1 MTDRGCASPDHPSLA
16 ARVLVRRATRDAHP
30 FLCADVVRS
39 ARRELSASC
48 LASAAAICS
57 CRLREPLA
65 TRRAHLLRPCD
76 GQRDPAA
83 LDRAR
88 CRALVALCGIS
99 LVVNRG
105 YNEHCHM
112 PHAGPCC
119 AWARA
124 SYPLDMSRPFWW
136 SNASLSPQHTRS
148 APVSH
153 IYISFSR
160 ETRWRARARG
170 AAPRRARASAGPRA
184 RPHAI
189 ERRPDAVSV
198 SLIKCYTRLGFRYT
212 AARSSA
218 PLGPWGWPPRELHSN
233 KARD

>member
-39 ARRELSASC
+39 ARRELSTAC
-48 LASAAAICS
+48 LASVAAICS

-88 CRALVALCGIS
+88 WCCRVSRTCRALRYLSRGTGYRRALP
-99 LVVNRG
+99 L
-105 YNEHCHM
+105 
-112 PHAGPCC
+112 AGPCC

-124 SYPLDMSRPFWW
+124 SYPLDMSRPLWW
-136 SNASLSPQHTRS
+136 SSLSPQHTRS

-153 IYISFSR
+153 ISR
-160 ETRWRARARG
+160 EAR
-170 AAPRRARASAGPRA
+170 RRARPRWPPGAARGPG
-184 RPHAI
+184 PHAI
-189 ERRPDAVSV
+189 ERRADAVSV
-198 SLIKCYTRLGFRYT
+198 SLIKCYTRRLQVHR
-212 AARSSA
+212 AARAGSA
-218 PLGPWGWPPRELHSN
+218 PLGRGGCWPPRATLEQS
-233 KARD
+233 A

>member
-39 ARRELSASC
+39 ARRELSAAC
-48 LASAAAICS
+48 LASVAAICS

-83 LDRAR
+83 LDRAPWCCR
-88 CRALVALCGIS
+88 VSRTCRALRYLSRGTGYRRALCH
-99 LVVNRG
+99 LRG
-105 YNEHCHM
+105 RV
-112 PHAGPCC
+112 C

-124 SYPLDMSRPFWW
+124 SYPLDMSRPLWW

-153 IYISFSR
+153 ISR
-160 ETRWRARARG
+160 EARARA
-170 AAPRRARASAGPRA
+170 PPRA
-184 RPHAI
+184 
-189 ERRPDAVSV
+189 
-198 SLIKCYTRLGFRYT
+198 K
-212 AARSSA
+212 AAD
-218 PLGPWGWPPRELHSN
+218 E
-233 KARD
+233 

>member
-39 ARRELSASC
+39 ARRELSTAC
-48 LASAAAICS
+48 LASVAAICS

-88 CRALVALCGIS
+88 WCCRVSRTCRALRYLSRGTGYRRALP
-99 LVVNRG
+99 L
-105 YNEHCHM
+105 
-112 PHAGPCC
+112 AGPCC

-160 ETRWRARARG
+160 ETRWRA
-170 AAPRRARASAGPRA
+170 RARASAGPRA

>member
-1 MTDRGCASPDHPSLA
+1 MQSDALPARSQSPLVASEPVVSICPHVLSRATRHDEHGTHDGLATLRPAAIMTDRGCASPDHPSLA

-99 LVVNRG
+99 LVVTG
-105 YNEHCHM
+105 GITSTATYASCGAVLCM
-112 PHAGPCC
+112 GAGLVSI
-119 AWARA
+119 RHE
-124 SYPLDMSRPFWW
+124 
-136 SNASLSPQHTRS
+136 SP
-148 APVSH
+148 VVV
-153 IYISFSR
+153 
-160 ETRWRARARG
+160 E
-170 AAPRRARASAGPRA
+170 
-184 RPHAI
+184 
-189 ERRPDAVSV
+189 
-198 SLIKCYTRLGFRYT
+198 
-212 AARSSA
+212 
-218 PLGPWGWPPRELHSN
+218 
-233 KARD
+233 

>member
-16 ARVLVRRATRDAHP
+16 ARVLVRRATRNAHP

-48 LASAAAICS
+48 LASVAAICS

-76 GQRDPAA
+76 GQLDPAA

-88 CRALVALCGIS
+88 WCCRVSRTCRALRYLSRGTGYTVPYRRALP
-99 LVVNRG
+99 L
-105 YNEHCHM
+105 
-112 PHAGPCC
+112 AGPCC

-124 SYPLDMSRPFWW
+124 SYPLDMSRPLWW
-136 SNASLSPQHTRS
+136 SNASPQNTRS

-153 IYISFSR
+153 ISR
-160 ETRWRARARG
+160 EARPSARARDREP
-170 AAPRRARASAGPRA
+170 APPRAPQQPAGPLA
-184 RPHAI
+184 R
-189 ERRPDAVSV
+189 
-198 SLIKCYTRLGFRYT
+198 
-212 AARSSA
+212 
-218 PLGPWGWPPRELHSN
+218 
-233 KARD
+233 